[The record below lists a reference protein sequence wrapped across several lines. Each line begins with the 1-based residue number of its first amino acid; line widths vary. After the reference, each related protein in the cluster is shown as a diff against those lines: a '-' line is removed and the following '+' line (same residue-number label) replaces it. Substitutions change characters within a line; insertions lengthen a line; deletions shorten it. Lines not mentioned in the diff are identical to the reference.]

1 MRYFLTK
8 LTFNNHFDCWSLRGK
23 REFCCSGKKFL
34 KSNQDGNILSIVTF
48 SVFYGDLNY
57 ISVCL
62 FEGFLTIFWS
72 LVGGGKVGKWR
83 QSREAG
89 INFNFDGGVVVCRLI
104 TQRLETALTALVCV
118 QNFIDI
124 VCERERRHKNIRLR
138 RTATSKV
145 DSLDQDPA

>member
-62 FEGFLTIFWS
+62 FEGFWQFSGPYW
-72 LVGGGKVGKWR
+72 
-83 QSREAG
+83 SREPSWGLAPEKQVSTSCLMVWRG
-89 INFNFDGGVVVCRLI
+89 NAMVGNSASGWFAQNWQWDREKAQKYTFAEGVTPEMAPSSMIQLKW
-104 TQRLETALTALVCV
+104 V
-118 QNFIDI
+118 Q
-124 VCERERRHKNIRLR
+124 V
-138 RTATSKV
+138 
-145 DSLDQDPA
+145 

>member
-62 FEGFLTIFWS
+62 FEGFWQSFGTWAREPKYGNRDDLKKQVSTSSLMVWS
-72 LVGGGKVGKWR
+72 VNAKVGNSSSSSSLRK
-83 QSREAG
+83 
-89 INFNFDGGVVVCRLI
+89 
-104 TQRLETALTALVCV
+104 
-118 QNFIDI
+118 NFIDS
-124 VCERERRHKNIRLR
+124 VVREGTKIYFCWEVGSPSQGSNGF
-138 RTATSKV
+138 KFKY
-145 DSLDQDPA
+145 QKPW

>member
-62 FEGFLTIFWS
+62 FEGF
-72 LVGGGKVGKWR
+72 
-83 QSREAG
+83 
-89 INFNFDGGVVVCRLI
+89 
-104 TQRLETALTALVCV
+104 
-118 QNFIDI
+118 
-124 VCERERRHKNIRLR
+124 
-138 RTATSKV
+138 
-145 DSLDQDPA
+145 

>member
-8 LTFNNHFDCWSLRGK
+8 LTFNNHFDWLSTWETGNFAFSR
-23 REFCCSGKKFL
+23 KKKVL
-34 KSNQDGNILSIVTF
+34 KSNQVGNILSIVTF

-104 TQRLETALTALVCV
+104 TQRLETALAALVSLTLCV
-118 QNFIDI
+118 
-124 VCERERRHKNIRLR
+124 RERRHKNIRLR